1 MLSNLFRERDYIF
14 GECRSL
20 KCAGD
25 CAGIRK
31 FDAWLEIGIKLHVG
45 RPRELVRVD
54 QLLLETK
61 RDLGGRTQ
69 CSSFYP
75 VQKTIGHG

>member
-1 MLSNLFRERDYIF
+1 MLSNLFGERAHLP
-14 GECRSL
+14 GERCSL
-20 KCAGD
+20 KRGGNCGR
-25 CAGIRK
+25 IRK
-31 FDAWLEIGIKLHVG
+31 FDTWLEVRIKLHFG

-61 RDLGGRTQ
+61 RDLGSRAQ

-75 VQKTIGHG
+75 EQNY